1 MYLEHFGLTEPPFK
15 ITPVTDFFFSGA
27 NRGEILDAL
36 IYAIK
41 DSEGIIK
48 VSGEVGSGKTMLC
61 RMLLDRLPSSIKAIY
76 LANPSMS
83 RDELL
88 YAIAD
93 RLDLSLEGQ
102 RVNVILQ
109 TLQNQLEA
117 MYERGER
124 CVVLVDEAHAM
135 PLDTLEELRLLYNL
149 QVGKHKLIQI
159 VLFGQP
165 ELDEKLD
172 QSNMR
177 QLKDRIVH
185 HFSILPISRKVIND
199 YLMFRMRAAG
209 YKGPD
214 IFSPAAVLLI
224 GKSSE
229 GLMRRVNILA
239 DKALLAAFV
248 ENTHKI
254 EVRHVQAAIR
264 DSEMVPMRK
273 WGNRKSISMAGGL
286 ALLAATLAGAGWF
299 VGQNSGSVNEA
310 EAQRIKPITVSA
322 ATIQP
327 PAASSAVAAVAPVSA
342 AAAASDVASISS
354 VATTPSVA
362 DTSNVTLLPLDR
374 TLTLPAEQSTTRQ
387 QAGLAKPKTPTHAN
401 TVKPQELGL
410 ATEVSS
416 ASDHSLLQQRLDAT
430 HAALSEPRHGSLSI
444 QLFYTDDIRP
454 ERMERFLGRAQRLGK
469 FAEIYIVPI
478 KLNGKDG
485 YRVLYGLYANNDEA
499 RTGMEELPQRYKEAF
514 APTLYLLDGS
524 QNMP

>member
-36 IYAIK
+36 IYAIR
-41 DSEGIIK
+41 DSEGIVK

-61 RMLLDRLPSSIKAIY
+61 RMLLDRLPSNIKAIY

-93 RLDLSLEGQ
+93 RLDLNLEGQ

-135 PLDTLEELRLLYNL
+135 PLETLEELRLLYNL

-165 ELDEKLD
+165 ELDQKLD

-185 HFSILPISRKVIND
+185 HFSILPISRKVIGD
-199 YLMFRMRAAG
+199 YLMFRMRTAG

-214 IFSPAAVLLI
+214 IFSTAAVLFI
-224 GKSSE
+224 GKASQ

-248 ENTHKI
+248 ENTHNI
-254 EVRHVQAAIR
+254 GARHVQAAIR
-264 DSEMVPMRK
+264 DSEMIPMRNLL
-273 WGNRKSISMAGGL
+273 NRKSITFAGGI
-286 ALLAATLAGAGWF
+286 ALLAATLAGASWLM
-299 VGQNSGSVNEA
+299 GQNTDNLNGVEIQRAAPPKPSPASAQRA
-310 EAQRIKPITVSA
+310 EAASA
-322 ATIQP
+322 VI
-327 PAASSAVAAVAPVSA
+327 AASA
-342 AAAASDVASISS
+342 
-354 VATTPSVA
+354 VA
-362 DTSNVTLLPLDR
+362 DTSSAASDKPLAA
-374 TLTLPAEQSTTRQ
+374 PAEPAVATPRQSAPPGSRES
-387 QAGLAKPKTPTHAN
+387 APAKHVTA
-401 TVKPQELGL
+401 
-410 ATEVSS
+410 VSN
-416 ASDHSLLQQRLDAT
+416 ASLLQQRLDAT
-430 HAALSEPRHGSLSI
+430 HSALSAARRDDVSI
-444 QLFYTDDIRP
+444 QLFYTDDVRP
-454 ERMERFLGRAQRLGK
+454 ERMEHFLERAQRLRRL
-469 FAEIYIVPI
+469 AEIYIVPI

-485 YRVLYGLYANNDEA
+485 YRVLYGLYAGSDAA
-499 RTGMEELPQRYKEAF
+499 RTGMQELPQRYKDAF
-514 APTLYLLDGS
+514 APTLYMLEGS
-524 QNMP
+524 KTSP

>member
-15 ITPVTDFFFSGA
+15 ITPITEFFFSGG

-36 IYAIK
+36 IYAIT
-41 DSEGIIK
+41 DGEGIVKI
-48 VSGEVGSGKTMLC
+48 SGEVGSGKTMLC
-61 RMLLDRLPSSIKAIY
+61 RMLLDRLPSNIKAIY

-93 RLDLSLEGQ
+93 RLDLDLEGQ

-109 TLQNQLEA
+109 SLQNHLEA

-135 PLDTLEELRLLYNL
+135 PLETLEELRLLYNL

-165 ELDEKLD
+165 ELDEKLE

-185 HFSILPISRKVIND
+185 HFSILPISRQVID
-199 YLMFRMRAAG
+199 SYLMFRMRAAG

-224 GKSSE
+224 GKASQ

-248 ENTHKI
+248 ENTHNIKT
-254 EVRHVQAAIR
+254 RHVQAAIR
-264 DSEMVPMRK
+264 DSEMTPQRN
-273 WGNRKSISMAGGL
+273 WLNRKSISMASGVSL
-286 ALLAATLAGAGWF
+286 FAATLAGAGWF
-299 VGQNSGSVNEA
+299 MGHENANYSNQLETRPISVTQPVVA
-310 EAQRIKPITVSA
+310 SA
-322 ATIQP
+322 VIEPVALQ
-327 PAASSAVAAVAPVSA
+327 PAAPEVVAVAPVAATFVAADVVPPPVEKTPAPVAPAKPASRLPVSPTFVASA
-342 AAAASDVASISS
+342 A
-354 VATTPSVA
+354 TP
-362 DTSNVTLLPLDR
+362 
-374 TLTLPAEQSTTRQ
+374 PAVPQ
-387 QAGLAKPKTPTHAN
+387 TP
-401 TVKPQELGL
+401 
-410 ATEVSS
+410 
-416 ASDHSLLQQRLDAT
+416 LLQQRLDAT
-430 HAALSEPRHGSLSI
+430 QTILSAPNRGNVSI

-469 FAEIYIVPI
+469 LAEIYIVSI
-478 KLNGKDG
+478 KLSGKDG
-485 YRVLYGLYANNDEA
+485 YRVLYGLYADSDAA
-499 RTGMEELPQRYKEAF
+499 RAGMMALPQRYKNAF
-514 APTLYLLDGS
+514 APALHLLD
-524 QNMP
+524 N

>member
-61 RMLLDRLPSSIKAIY
+61 RMLLDRLPSNIKAIY

-93 RLDLSLEGQ
+93 RLDLNLEGQ

-109 TLQNQLEA
+109 NLQNQLEA

-185 HFSILPISRKVIND
+185 HFSILPISRKVID
-199 YLMFRMRAAG
+199 EYLMFRMRAAG

-214 IFSPAAVLLI
+214 VFSAAAVLHI
-224 GKSSE
+224 GKASQ

-254 EVRHVQAAIR
+254 EARHVQAAIR
-264 DSEMVPMRK
+264 DSEMVPMHN
-273 WGNRKSISMAGGL
+273 WLNRKVIAMAGGT

-299 VGQNSGSVNEA
+299 MGQNSKHLNDVPAHPVGAVQAISASTVLPQPA
-310 EAQRIKPITVSA
+310 EAASAVA
-322 ATIQP
+322 ATSEVM
-327 PAASSAVAAVAPVSA
+327 ASSAVAE
-342 AAAASDVASISS
+342 ISG
-354 VATTPSVA
+354 
-362 DTSNVTLLPLDR
+362 VTILPLDR
-374 TLTLPAEQSTTRQ
+374 TLTLPTEPAVAAQHQ
-387 QAGLAKPKTPTHAN
+387 QTAPASRAPVAAKPVVAEPNA
-401 TVKPQELGL
+401 
-410 ATEVSS
+410 A
-416 ASDHSLLQQRLDAT
+416 LLQQRLDAT
-430 HAALSEPRHGSLSI
+430 SAALSAANHGNISI

-469 FAEIYIVPI
+469 LAEIYIVPI
-478 KLNGKDG
+478 KLSGRDG
-485 YRVLYGLYANNDEA
+485 YRVLYGLYANNDTA
-499 RTGMEELPQRYKEAF
+499 RTGMETLPQRYKDAF
-514 APTLYLLDGS
+514 APTLYLLEDS
-524 QNMP
+524 QKMP

>member
-15 ITPVTDFFFSGA
+15 ITPVTEFFFAGA

-36 IYAIK
+36 IYAIT
-41 DSEGIIK
+41 DGEGIVKI
-48 VSGEVGSGKTMLC
+48 SGEVGSGKTMLC
-61 RMLLDRLPSSIKAIY
+61 RMLLDRLPSNIKAIY

-93 RLDLSLEGQ
+93 RLDLNLEGQ

-165 ELDEKLD
+165 ELDEKLE

-224 GKSSE
+224 GKASQ

-264 DSEMVPMRK
+264 DSEMVPMRN
-273 WGNRKSISMAGGL
+273 WINRKSISMAGGI
-286 ALLAATLAGAGWF
+286 ALFAATLAGASWF
-299 VGQNSGSVNEA
+299 LGQSTSHPDEITAHGDA
-310 EAQRIKPITVSA
+310 APAHPITTTAAPPQLPAAASA
-322 ATIQP
+322 VAAASSV
-327 PAASSAVAAVAPVSA
+327 AASSAVAADA
-342 AAAASDVASISS
+342 SS
-354 VATTPSVA
+354 VTI
-362 DTSNVTLLPLDR
+362 LPLDK
-374 TLTLPAEQSTTRQ
+374 TLTLPAEPAAAAHEAATSK
-387 QAGLAKPKTPTHAN
+387 LAAP
-401 TVKPQELGL
+401 
-410 ATEVSS
+410 
-416 ASDHSLLQQRLDAT
+416 ASNASLLQQRLEAT
-430 HAALSEPRHGSLSI
+430 RAAMSAPNRGDVSI

-469 FAEIYIVPI
+469 LAEIYIVPI
-478 KLNGKDG
+478 KLNGRDG
-485 YRVLYGLYANNDEA
+485 YRVLYGLYASNDAA
-499 RTGMEELPQRYKEAF
+499 RAGIHGLPQRYKEAF
-514 APTLYLLDGS
+514 APTLYMLDGS
-524 QNMP
+524 QNPP

>member
-36 IYAIK
+36 IYAIS

-61 RMLLDRLPSSIKAIY
+61 RMLLDRLPSNIKTIY

-93 RLDLSLEGQ
+93 RLDLDLEGQ

-165 ELDEKLD
+165 ELDEKLE

-214 IFSPAAVLLI
+214 VFSQAAVLLI
-224 GKSSE
+224 GKASQ

-248 ENTHKI
+248 ENTHRI

-264 DSEMVPMRK
+264 DSEMVPMGN
-273 WGNRKSISMAGGL
+273 WLNRKIISMAGGV
-286 ALLAATLAGAGWF
+286 ALFAATLAGAGWF
-299 VGQNSGSVNEA
+299 VGQNSNRQTAPEP
-310 EAQRIKPITVSA
+310 QRTQPITTSA
-322 ATIQP
+322 ASAPLTET
-327 PAASSAVAAVAPVSA
+327 SSAVASTSAV
-342 AAAASDVASISS
+342 AAASA
-354 VATTPSVA
+354 VA
-362 DTSNVTLLPLDR
+362 DNNNVAILPLDK
-374 TLTLPAEQSTTRQ
+374 TSPFLPNPLLQVN
-387 QAGLAKPKTPTHAN
+387 AKPTQTNRA
-401 TVKPQELGL
+401 KPPRRNRPQPYRMPPCCNNASTRL
-410 ATEVSS
+410 ARQCP
-416 ASDHSLLQQRLDAT
+416 H
-430 HAALSEPRHGSLSI
+430 
-444 QLFYTDDIRP
+444 
-454 ERMERFLGRAQRLGK
+454 
-469 FAEIYIVPI
+469 
-478 KLNGKDG
+478 
-485 YRVLYGLYANNDEA
+485 
-499 RTGMEELPQRYKEAF
+499 
-514 APTLYLLDGS
+514 
-524 QNMP
+524 

>member
-36 IYAIK
+36 IYAIT
-41 DSEGIIK
+41 DGEGIVK

-93 RLDLSLEGQ
+93 RLDLNLEGQ

-135 PLDTLEELRLLYNL
+135 PLETLEELRLLYNL

-165 ELDEKLD
+165 ELDTKLD

-185 HFSILPISRKVIND
+185 HFSILPISRKVIHD
-199 YLMFRMRAAG
+199 YLMFRIRAAG

-214 IFSPAAVLLI
+214 VFSPAAVLLI
-224 GKSSE
+224 GKASQ

-248 ENTHKI
+248 ENTHNI
-254 EVRHVQAAIR
+254 DVHHVQAAIR
-264 DSEMVPMRK
+264 DSEMVPMNS
-273 WGNRKSISMAGGL
+273 WLNRKSISMAGGL

-299 VGQNSGSVNEA
+299 VGHENSGRLNEA
-310 EAQRIKPITVSA
+310 ESLHSASQKLIAASA
-322 ATIQP
+322 ALPLSTE
-327 PAASSAVAAVAPVSA
+327 AVSAVASASEVSATSAVAE
-342 AAAASDVASISS
+342 
-354 VATTPSVA
+354 
-362 DTSNVTLLPLDR
+362 TSNVTILPLDR
-374 TLTLPAEQSTTRQ
+374 TLTLPAEPPAATQRHPSSPATTVSRET
-387 QAGLAKPKTPTHAN
+387 APAKPAPA
-401 TVKPQELGL
+401 
-410 ATEVSS
+410 
-416 ASDHSLLQQRLDAT
+416 ASNASLLQQRLDAT
-430 HAALSEPRHGSLSI
+430 HSALSAPNRGNFSI

-454 ERMERFLGRAQRLGK
+454 ERMERFLARAQRLGK
-469 FAEIYIVPI
+469 LAEIYIVPV
-478 KLNGKDG
+478 KLSGRDG
-485 YRVLYGLYANNDEA
+485 YRVLYSLYANSDEA
-499 RTGMEELPQRYKEAF
+499 RDGMKNLPQRYKDAF
-514 APTLYLLDGS
+514 APTLHMLDGS

>member
-15 ITPVTDFFFSGA
+15 ITPVTEFFFSGA

-36 IYAIK
+36 IYAIT
-41 DSEGIIK
+41 DGEGIVKI
-48 VSGEVGSGKTMLC
+48 SGEVGSGKTMLC
-61 RMLLDRLPSSIKAIY
+61 RMLLDRLSSNIKAIY

-93 RLDLSLEGQ
+93 RLDLDLEGQ

-109 TLQNQLEA
+109 TLQNHLEA

-135 PLDTLEELRLLYNL
+135 PLETLEELRLLYNL

-165 ELDEKLD
+165 ELDEKLE

-177 QLKDRIVH
+177 QLKDRVVH
-185 HFSILPISRKVIND
+185 HFSILPISKKVVDD

-214 IFSPAAVLLI
+214 IFTPAAVNLI
-224 GKSSE
+224 GKASQ

-264 DSEMVPMRK
+264 DSEMVPMRN
-273 WGNRKSISMAGGL
+273 WLNRKSISMAGGL
-286 ALLAATLAGAGWF
+286 ALFAATLAGAGWF
-299 VGQNSGSVNEA
+299 VGHENGSPQNMTDI
-310 EAQRIKPITVSA
+310 QRPL
-322 ATIQP
+322 
-327 PAASSAVAAVAPVSA
+327 PAALNSATTVSAVAAASEVTPASTVVSAPVGM
-342 AAAASDVASISS
+342 
-354 VATTPSVA
+354 T
-362 DTSNVTLLPLDR
+362 LPLEK
-374 TLTLPAEQSTTRQ
+374 TLTLPPEHPITTPHQAAKTSAPIPREAASPKPVSSTTD
-387 QAGLAKPKTPTHAN
+387 
-401 TVKPQELGL
+401 
-410 ATEVSS
+410 AT
-416 ASDHSLLQQRLDAT
+416 LLQQRLDAT
-430 HAALSEPRHGSLSI
+430 RINLSAPNRGNVSI
-444 QLFYTDDIRP
+444 QLFYTDDIRA
-454 ERMERFLGRAQRLGK
+454 ERMEHFLERAQRLGK
-469 FAEIYIVPI
+469 LAEIYIVPI
-478 KLNGKDG
+478 KLSGKDG
-485 YRVLYGLYANNDEA
+485 YRVLYGIYASNEA
-499 RTGMEELPQRYKEAF
+499 ARDAMKNLPQRYKDAF
-514 APTLYLLDGS
+514 APTLHMLDNT

>member
-41 DSEGIIK
+41 DSEGIVK

-61 RMLLDRLPSSIKAIY
+61 RMLLDRLPSNIKAIY

-93 RLDLSLEGQ
+93 RLDLNLEGQ

-109 TLQNQLEA
+109 TLQNHLEA
-117 MYERGER
+117 MYERNER

-135 PLDTLEELRLLYNL
+135 PLETLEELRLLYNL

-214 IFSPAAVLLI
+214 VFSAAAVLHI
-224 GKSSE
+224 GKASQ

-248 ENTHKI
+248 ENTHQI
-254 EVRHVQAAIR
+254 ESRHVQAAIR
-264 DSEMVPMRK
+264 DSEMVPM
-273 WGNRKSISMAGGL
+273 GNAINRKSVSMAGGIL
-286 ALLAATLAGAGWF
+286 LLAATLAGAGWF
-299 VGQNSGSVNEA
+299 LGQNISRLNVA
-310 EAQRIKPITVSA
+310 EAQ
-322 ATIQP
+322 
-327 PAASSAVAAVAPVSA
+327 PAAPQQPVAAMQVPPTATELAVIASEV
-342 AAAASDVASISS
+342 AAASA
-354 VATTPSVA
+354 VA
-362 DTSNVTLLPLDR
+362 DTSVTLLPLDQ
-374 TLTLPAEQSTTRQ
+374 TLTLPAEPVVAAPAPRQ
-387 QAGLAKPKTPTHAN
+387 TAAAKPAVPAKSP
-401 TVKPQELGL
+401 P
-410 ATEVSS
+410 
-416 ASDHSLLQQRLDAT
+416 LLQQRLET
-430 HAALSEPRHGSLSI
+430 SNAALSVPGRAKVSI

-469 FAEIYIVPI
+469 LAEIYIVPI
-478 KLNGKDG
+478 KLNGRDG
-485 YRVLYGLYANNDEA
+485 YRVLYGLYANSDAAHAGMND
-499 RTGMEELPQRYKEAF
+499 LPQRYKDAF
-514 APTLYLLDGS
+514 APTLYMLDDS
-524 QNMP
+524 QKAP

>member
-41 DSEGIIK
+41 DSEGIVK

-61 RMLLDRLPSSIKAIY
+61 RMLLDKLPSNIKAIY

-93 RLDLSLEGQ
+93 RLDLNLEGQ

-117 MYERGER
+117 MYERNER

-135 PLDTLEELRLLYNL
+135 PLETLEELRLLYNL

-214 IFSPAAVLLI
+214 VFSAAAILHI
-224 GKSSE
+224 GKASQ

-248 ENTHKI
+248 ENTHRI
-254 EVRHVQAAIR
+254 ESRHVQAAIR
-264 DSEMVPMRK
+264 DSEMVPMRNML
-273 WGNRKSISMAGGL
+273 GRKSIAMAGGTL
-286 ALLAATLAGAGWF
+286 LLAATLAGAGWF
-299 VGQNSGSVNEA
+299 MGQNANQSGAMLQPAAPPLPVAASEVLP
-310 EAQRIKPITVSA
+310 QSA
-322 ATIQP
+322 AD
-327 PAASSAVAAVAPVSA
+327 AASSVE
-342 AAAASDVASISS
+342 AASEVVPAS
-354 VATTPSVA
+354 AVA
-362 DTSNVTLLPLDR
+362 DTANVTLLPLDQN
-374 TLTLPAEQSTTRQ
+374 LTLPAEPAATKRPAQTATRE
-387 QAGLAKPKTPTHAN
+387 APAARPSAPAANKT
-401 TVKPQELGL
+401 
-410 ATEVSS
+410 
-416 ASDHSLLQQRLDAT
+416 LLQQRLDAT
-430 HAALSEPRHGSLSI
+430 AAALSAPDRGKVSI

-454 ERMERFLGRAQRLGK
+454 ERMERFLGRAQRLEK
-469 FAEIYIVPI
+469 LAEIYIVPI
-478 KLNGKDG
+478 KLSGRDG
-485 YRVLYGLYANNDEA
+485 YRVLFGLYANSEA
-499 RTGMEELPQRYKEAF
+499 ARSGMNGLPQRYKDAF
-514 APTLYLLDGS
+514 APTLYMLEDS
-524 QNMP
+524 Q

>member
-36 IYAIK
+36 IYAIR

-61 RMLLDRLPSSIKAIY
+61 RMLLDRLPSNIKAIY

-93 RLDLSLEGQ
+93 RLDLNLEGK

-185 HFSILPISRKVIND
+185 HFSIQPISRKVVDD

-214 IFSPAAVLLI
+214 VFSAAAVLLI
-224 GKSSE
+224 GKASQ

-254 EVRHVQAAIR
+254 EARHVQAAIR
-264 DSEMVPMRK
+264 DSEMVPMRN
-273 WGNRKSISMAGGL
+273 WFNRKSISMVGGTV
-286 ALLAATLAGAGWF
+286 LLAATLAGAGWF
-299 VGQNSGSVNEA
+299 LGQNTSHQNEVASHPVGSTQAISALPQSTEA
-310 EAQRIKPITVSA
+310 T
-322 ATIQP
+322 
-327 PAASSAVAAVAPVSA
+327 SSVAAVSEVLATS
-342 AAAASDVASISS
+342 
-354 VATTPSVA
+354 ATTDNSSG
-362 DTSNVTLLPLDR
+362 TILPLDK
-374 TLTLPAEQSTTRQ
+374 TLTLPAEPVVAAQRP
-387 QAGLAKPKTPTHAN
+387 QAVPKSRESVPAKPVPNA
-401 TVKPQELGL
+401 P
-410 ATEVSS
+410 
-416 ASDHSLLQQRLDAT
+416 LLQQRLDAT
-430 HAALSEPRHGSLSI
+430 HTVLSAPNHGNLSI

-469 FAEIYIVPI
+469 LAEIYIVPI
-478 KLNGKDG
+478 KLSGRDG
-485 YRVLYGLYANNDEA
+485 YRVLYGLYANSDRA
-499 RTGMEELPQRYKEAF
+499 RAGMDELPQRYKDAF
-514 APTLYLLDGS
+514 APTLYMLDDS
-524 QNMP
+524 QKMP

>member
-61 RMLLDRLPSSIKAIY
+61 RMLLDKLPSNIKAIY

-93 RLDLSLEGQ
+93 RLDLNLEGQ
-102 RVNVILQ
+102 RVNIILQ

-117 MYERGER
+117 MYGRGER

-214 IFSPAAVLLI
+214 IFTPAAVLLI
-224 GKSSE
+224 GKASQ

-254 EVRHVQAAIR
+254 EERHVHAAIR
-264 DSEMVPMRK
+264 DSEMVPMNHWLNK
-273 WGNRKSISMAGGL
+273 KSISMAGGI

-299 VGQNSGSVNEA
+299 LGQNTSHAKKTET
-310 EAQRIKPITVSA
+310 QL
-322 ATIQP
+322 IQP
-327 PAASSAVAAVAPVSA
+327 PQPVAVSAVAQAEAV
-342 AAAASDVASISS
+342 SS
-354 VATTPSVA
+354 VASASEVTAASAVA
-362 DTSNVTLLPLDR
+362 DTSNFAMLPLDH
-374 TLTLPAEQSTTRQ
+374 TLTLPAEPATTARNQ
-387 QAGLAKPKTPTHAN
+387 PVSSRSA
-401 TVKPQELGL
+401 KPQEVAPAKTL
-410 ATEVSS
+410 ATAADE
-416 ASDHSLLQQRLDAT
+416 SLLRQRLDAT
-430 HAALSEPRHGSLSI
+430 HAALSAANHGNVSI

-454 ERMERFLGRAQRLGK
+454 ERMERFLARSQKLGK
-469 FAEIYIVPI
+469 IAEIYIVPI

-485 YRVLYGLYANNDEA
+485 YRVLYGLYSSSDTASV
-499 RTGMEELPQRYKEAF
+499 GMKELPQRYKDAF
-514 APTLYLLDGS
+514 APTLYLLEDS
-524 QNMP
+524 QKTP

>member
-61 RMLLDRLPSSIKAIY
+61 RMLLDRLPSNIKAIY

-135 PLDTLEELRLLYNL
+135 PLETLEELRLLYNL

-224 GKSSE
+224 GKSSQ

-264 DSEMVPMRK
+264 DSEMVPMGN
-273 WGNRKSISMAGGL
+273 WSNRKSISMAGGL

-299 VGQNSGSVNEA
+299 VGQNSSNFNAA
-310 EAQRIKPITVSA
+310 EAQHTKPITISGVP
-322 ATIQP
+322 IQSTE
-327 PAASSAVAAVAPVSA
+327 AVSAVAATTAATAASA
-342 AAAASDVASISS
+342 MTAASEAAAASA
-354 VATTPSVA
+354 VA
-362 DTSNVTLLPLDR
+362 DTSNVTLLPLDK
-374 TLTLPAEQSTTRQ
+374 TLTLPVERVT
-387 QAGLAKPKTPTHAN
+387 PKQHQTVTPKSRESDT
-401 TVKPQELGL
+401 
-410 ATEVSS
+410 ATPVTS
-416 ASDHSLLQQRLDAT
+416 AADDSLLQQRLAAT
-430 HAALSEPRHGSLSI
+430 RAALAAPKHGDVSI

-469 FAEIYIVPI
+469 YAEIYIVPI

-485 YRVLYGLYANNDEA
+485 YRVLYGLYASNDAA
-499 RTGMEELPQRYKEAF
+499 RKGMEELPQRYKDAF

-524 QNMP
+524 QNVP

>member
-61 RMLLDRLPSSIKAIY
+61 RMLLDRLPSNIKAIY

-224 GKSSE
+224 GKSSQ

-273 WGNRKSISMAGGL
+273 WDNRKSISMAGGL

-299 VGQNSGSVNEA
+299 VGQNSGNQNDA
-310 EAQRIKPITVSA
+310 EAQRTKPITVSA
-322 ATIQP
+322 VPTQP
-327 PAASSAVAAVAPVSA
+327 GVAVSAVAAASEVAATSA
-342 AAAASDVASISS
+342 
-354 VATTPSVA
+354 VA
-362 DTSNVTLLPLDR
+362 DTSNITLLPLDR
-374 TLTLPAEQSTTRQ
+374 TLTLPPEQTAKQ
-387 QAGLAKPKTPTHAN
+387 QGASPKPQASPPAHN
-401 TVKPQELGL
+401 VKPQESVP
-410 ATEVSS
+410 APTTSS
-416 ASDHSLLQQRLDAT
+416 ASDDSLLQQRLEAT
-430 HAALSEPRHGSLSI
+430 HAALSAPKHGDVSI

-485 YRVLYGLYANNDEA
+485 YRVLYGLYANNDAA
-499 RTGMEELPQRYKEAF
+499 RTGMEELPQRYKDAF

-524 QNMP
+524 QNTP

>member
-61 RMLLDRLPSSIKAIY
+61 RMLLDRLPSNIKAIY

-93 RLDLSLEGQ
+93 RLDLNLEGQ

-135 PLDTLEELRLLYNL
+135 PLETLEELRLLYNL

-185 HFSILPISRKVIND
+185 HFSIQPISRKVVDD

-214 IFSPAAVLLI
+214 VFSAAAVLHI
-224 GKSSE
+224 GKASQ

-254 EVRHVQAAIR
+254 EARHVQAAIR
-264 DSEMVPMRK
+264 DSEMVPMHN
-273 WGNRKSISMAGGL
+273 WLNRKVISMAGGT

-299 VGQNSGSVNEA
+299 MGQSSRHLNEVSAHPSAPAQAVAANAVLPQPA
-310 EAQRIKPITVSA
+310 EAASA
-322 ATIQP
+322 VA
-327 PAASSAVAAVAPVSA
+327 AASEVMASSAV
-342 AAAASDVASISS
+342 
-354 VATTPSVA
+354 TE
-362 DTSNVTLLPLDR
+362 TSNGTILPLDR
-374 TLTLPAEQSTTRQ
+374 TLTLPAEPAVTTQRQHAAPASREST
-387 QAGLAKPKTPTHAN
+387 AAKPAAVEPNA
-401 TVKPQELGL
+401 P
-410 ATEVSS
+410 
-416 ASDHSLLQQRLDAT
+416 LLQQRLDAT
-430 HAALSEPRHGSLSI
+430 RTALTAPNHGNISI

-469 FAEIYIVPI
+469 LAEIYIVPI
-478 KLNGKDG
+478 KLSGRDG
-485 YRVLYGLYANNDEA
+485 YRVLYGLYANNDKA
-499 RTGMEELPQRYKEAF
+499 RIGMDELPQRYKAAF
-514 APTLYLLDGS
+514 APTLYMLEDS
-524 QNMP
+524 QKMP

>member
-1 MYLEHFGLTEPPFK
+1 MYLEHYGLTEPPFK

-36 IYAIK
+36 IYAIR

-61 RMLLDRLPSSIKAIY
+61 RMLLDRLPSNIKAIY

-165 ELDEKLD
+165 ELDEKLN

-224 GKSSE
+224 GKSSQ

-239 DKALLAAFV
+239 DKALLAA
-248 ENTHKI
+248 
-254 EVRHVQAAIR
+254 
-264 DSEMVPMRK
+264 
-273 WGNRKSISMAGGL
+273 
-286 ALLAATLAGAGWF
+286 
-299 VGQNSGSVNEA
+299 
-310 EAQRIKPITVSA
+310 
-322 ATIQP
+322 
-327 PAASSAVAAVAPVSA
+327 
-342 AAAASDVASISS
+342 
-354 VATTPSVA
+354 
-362 DTSNVTLLPLDR
+362 
-374 TLTLPAEQSTTRQ
+374 
-387 QAGLAKPKTPTHAN
+387 
-401 TVKPQELGL
+401 
-410 ATEVSS
+410 
-416 ASDHSLLQQRLDAT
+416 
-430 HAALSEPRHGSLSI
+430 
-444 QLFYTDDIRP
+444 
-454 ERMERFLGRAQRLGK
+454 
-469 FAEIYIVPI
+469 
-478 KLNGKDG
+478 
-485 YRVLYGLYANNDEA
+485 
-499 RTGMEELPQRYKEAF
+499 
-514 APTLYLLDGS
+514 
-524 QNMP
+524 

>member
-15 ITPVTDFFFSGA
+15 ITPVTEFFFSGA

-36 IYAIK
+36 IYAIT
-41 DSEGIIK
+41 DGEGIVKI
-48 VSGEVGSGKTMLC
+48 SGEVGSGKTMLC
-61 RMLLDRLPSSIKAIY
+61 RMLLERLPANIKAIY

-93 RLDLSLEGQ
+93 RLDLNLEGQ

-109 TLQNQLEA
+109 SLLNQLEA

-135 PLDTLEELRLLYNL
+135 PLETLEELRLLYNL

-185 HFSILPISRKVIND
+185 HFSILPISRKVIDD

-224 GKSSE
+224 GKASQ

-264 DSEMVPMRK
+264 DSEMVPMNN
-273 WGNRKSISMAGGL
+273 WLNRKSISMAGGTVL
-286 ALLAATLAGAGWF
+286 FAATLAGAGWF
-299 VGQNSGSVNEA
+299 MGQSSRHPEA
-310 EAQRIKPITVSA
+310 SETQRMAATQPITVSGAPSQPALATSSVA
-322 ATIQP
+322 A
-327 PAASSAVAAVAPVSA
+327 ASAVASASEVAPASAVAETA
-342 AAAASDVASISS
+342 
-354 VATTPSVA
+354 
-362 DTSNVTLLPLDR
+362 NVVLPLDH
-374 TLTLPAEQSTTRQ
+374 TLTLPAEQDHSAPQRNTQHRE
-387 QAGLAKPKTPTHAN
+387 AAESVAAKP
-401 TVKPQELGL
+401 
-410 ATEVSS
+410 ATAIRKNVS
-416 ASDHSLLQQRLDAT
+416 LMQQRLDAT
-430 HAALSEPRHGSLSI
+430 HGALSAAGAGETSI
-444 QLFYTDDIRP
+444 QLFYTDDVRP
-454 ERMERFLGRAQRLGK
+454 ERMERFLIRAQKLGVL
-469 FAEIYIVPI
+469 AEIYIVPI
-478 KLNGKDG
+478 KLSGKDG
-485 YRVLYGLYANNDEA
+485 YRVLYGLYGSSNEA
-499 RTGMEELPQRYKEAF
+499 RAGMEHLPQRYKEAF

>member
-41 DSEGIIK
+41 DSEGIVK

-61 RMLLDRLPSSIKAIY
+61 RMLLDRLPSNIKAIY

-93 RLDLSLEGQ
+93 RLDLNLEGQ

-185 HFSILPISRKVIND
+185 HFSILPISRKVIDD

-214 IFSPAAVLLI
+214 IFTPAAVLLI
-224 GKSSE
+224 GKSSQ

-264 DSEMVPMRK
+264 DSEMVPMNN
-273 WGNRKSISMAGGL
+273 WINRKSISMTGGL

-299 VGQNSGSVNEA
+299 VGQNSDHQNTLQE
-310 EAQRIKPITVSA
+310 QRTKPITISSA
-322 ATIQP
+322 
-327 PAASSAVAAVAPVSA
+327 PAPLAEASSAVVAASTVVATSEV
-342 AAAASDVASISS
+342 AAASAVAETS
-354 VATTPSVA
+354 
-362 DTSNVTLLPLDR
+362 SNVTLLPLDK
-374 TLTLPAEQSTTRQ
+374 TLTLPVEHPR
-387 QAGLAKPKTPTHAN
+387 AKPAATAMPKSRASVAET
-401 TVKPQELGL
+401 TVRPV
-410 ATEVSS
+410 A
-416 ASDHSLLQQRLDAT
+416 DDSLLQQRLTAT
-430 HAALSEPRHGSLSI
+430 RTALSAPKHGEVSI

-469 FAEIYIVPI
+469 FADIYIVPI
-478 KLNGKDG
+478 KLSGKDG
-485 YRVLYGLYANNDEA
+485 YRVLYGLYANNDGA
-499 RTGMEELPQRYKEAF
+499 RTGMDELPQRYKDAF
-514 APTLYLLDGS
+514 APTLYMLDGS